1 MSKFLKTIVALILL
15 VFIAS
20 GAGLLIPQFA
30 GVDTFIVQENTLGNV
45 DVGSAIYAQ
54 KLPSTQ
60 IEVGDQMLSVDGS
73 NVNIY
78 TVQDF
83 DSENMIVTV
92 TGGSRATYSVSANYL
107 KVRIVIPLIGY
118 LAIATQ
124 SMDGLLILAMLL
136 ILVIVLFICAE
147 IIRRSGDHEDD
158 DDADDAEYD
167 DDDSDEFYR
176 NLADKKRRSEME
188 DEVSRSASRK
198 EKKAEKKAAKKARR
212 KKGKAD
218 PDEDFD
224 EADND
229 EDFVDGMTELS
240 NYDEPSLAAPPAGGM
255 AEDSL
260 PDVQAALEAA
270 LESQQLNRSEEVRAI
285 QNEQQI
291 TLEEEQVQP
300 NASGEIE
307 LAMPAYTAE
316 ELLQKAYSA
325 GLDPKVKEDAT
336 TGVTLVDFSDCL

>member
-30 GVDTFIVQENTLGNV
+30 GYDTYVVQEKTLGNV
-45 DVGSAIYAQ
+45 DVGSAIYTQ

-60 IEVGDQMLSVDGS
+60 IEVGDQMLSVDGN

-92 TGGSRATYSVSANYL
+92 TGGERATYSVSANYL
-107 KVRIVIPLIGY
+107 RVKVVVPFIGY
-118 LAIATQ
+118 LSIATQ

-136 ILVIVLFICAE
+136 ILVIILFVCAE
-147 IIRRSGDHEDD
+147 IIRRSGDSEDED
-158 DDADDAEYD
+158 EGDYQEYD
-167 DDDSDEFYR
+167 DEDADEFYR
-176 NLADKKRRSEME
+176 SLADRKRKSELE
-188 DEVSRSASRK
+188 DEVSRTASRK
-198 EKKAEKKAAKKARR
+198 EKKAAKKARR

-224 EADND
+224 EADG
-229 EDFVDGMTELS
+229 EEYVDGMTELS
-240 NYDEPSLAAPPAGGM
+240 NAEEPSIAAPPAGGM
-255 AEDSL
+255 AEESL

-285 QNEQQI
+285 QNEQI
-291 TLEEEQVQP
+291 AMEEEQVQP
-300 NASGEIE
+300 NATGEIE

-316 ELLQKAYSA
+316 ELLQKAYSS
-325 GLDPKVKEDAT
+325 GLDPKVREDGT
-336 TGVTLVDFSDCL
+336 TGVTLVDYSDCL